1 VDMEV
6 ADERRERLSAERRR
20 VSGEGAS
27 SSSLSLHPKP
37 VVRPMPPLNNLP
49 SRCLTRL
56 LGVSLESFGCLLP
69 VELFVSSEASEWLD
83 WRDACD
89 KFEAM
94 ERRFGAG
101 GDDGR
106 SFEWGERRPCRSMR
120 WLKRDYE
127 MSSGW
132 DGSEEWK
139 NGTETH
145 GKGVWRSML
154 ESESGASWSSTST
167 SNS

>member
-1 VDMEV
+1 MDV

-37 VVRPMPPLNNLP
+37 VVRPIPPLNNLP

-69 VELFVSSEASEWLD
+69 VELLVTNDASEWFEKVLRLD
-83 WRDACD
+83 WREAC
-89 KFEAM
+89 EAM
-94 ERRFGAG
+94 ERRLGSGGGA
-101 GDDGR
+101 GR
-106 SFEWGERRPCRSMR
+106 SFECGERRPCLSIR
-120 WLKRDYE
+120 W
-127 MSSGW
+127 
-132 DGSEEWK
+132 
-139 NGTETH
+139 

-154 ESESGASWSSTST
+154 ESESRASLSSTST